1 MSTELHFS
9 KEHEW
14 VKLEGGKAYVGVTDH
29 ALAQFLPSPV
39 VVERDGGYA
48 LQEQGP
54 ASIGRVRSFYG
65 NFGVIVRAY
74 TYLCSVGAEGLRE
87 ISRSAVLNA
96 NYLRTQLQS
105 DFDVAFNRPCMHE
118 VVLTATRQKNENG
131 VTANDIAKRL
141 IDFGIH
147 PPTIYFP
154 LIVHVHRTDTVKHAG
169 DGIAQG
175 GVDAVFRIGSQVQI
189 DRHGRVG
196 RTAGNRADA
205 IRHSGG
211 DGGTERRQKRGGV
224 GSADSGPVGRS
235 DRGAAVGC
243 PAGHAVGNC
252 GKGCAAAAGTEQTFI
267 TVLSKNRSD

>member
-1 MSTELHFS
+1 M
-9 KEHEW
+9 
-14 VKLEGGKAYVGVTDH
+14 
-29 ALAQFLPSPV
+29 

-154 LIVHVHRTDTVKHAG
+154 LIVHGDHNGADDDGPDDLGGAEIRGQQPAG
-169 DGIAQG
+169 PQLH
-175 GVDAVFRIGSQVQI
+175 
-189 DRHGRVG
+189 RHG
-196 RTAGNRADA
+196 
-205 IRHSGG
+205 
-211 DGGTERRQKRGGV
+211 
-224 GSADSGPVGRS
+224 
-235 DRGAAVGC
+235 
-243 PAGHAVGNC
+243 
-252 GKGCAAAAGTEQTFI
+252 
-267 TVLSKNRSD
+267 KNRREHHLCQ